1 MSIEIAIFL
10 AIASGF
16 AGFVDAMAGGGGL
29 IQLPAL
35 LVGLPN
41 KELPL
46 ILGTNKVPSIF
57 GTAAAA
63 RNYFKNIK
71 PDIPLTLTMMVPAF
85 AGSMGGAALAVFV
98 PKDFFKPFIVFLL
111 ILVAIYTWRK
121 PELGMAENL
130 KFTHKKRLVIVGL
143 IGLMIGFY
151 DGIFGPGTG
160 TFLVFFLVST
170 IGYAFLKAS
179 ATAKLVNI
187 ATNAGCDLK
196 FSINWSYLVAIRF
209 TSSFCQCDGCDYWL
223 TPCNQRWLTIGSKSI
238 FSSHIFTNYPRCLGY
253 FYKLNLP
260 TQLNIEEGK
269 KWERKKR

>member
-41 KELPL
+41 KDLPL

-85 AGSMGGAALAVFV
+85 AGSMAGAGLAATI
-98 PKDFFKPFIVFLL
+98 PKEFFKPFLVFLL
-111 ILVAIYTWRK
+111 LVVAIYTWRK
-121 PELGMAENL
+121 PEMGMNENL
-130 KFTHKKRLVIVGL
+130 KYTNRKRLVIVAV
-143 IGLMIGFY
+143 IGLLIGFY

-160 TFLVFFLVST
+160 TFLVFFLVSA
-170 IGYAFLKAS
+170 IGFAFLKAS

-187 ATNAGCDLK
+187 ATNAG
-196 FSINWSYLVAIRF
+196 AIL
-209 TSSFCQCDGCDYWL
+209 SFQL
-223 TPCNQRWLTIGSKSI
+223 TGHIWWQLGLLLAFANVTGAIIGSRLAIKGGS
-238 FSSHIFTNYPRCLGY
+238 PLV
-253 FYKLNLP
+253 
-260 TQLNIEEGK
+260 
-269 KWERKKR
+269 RKVFLVVTFLLITRVAWDTFIS

>member
-41 KELPL
+41 KDLPL

-85 AGSMGGAALAVFV
+85 AGSMAGAGLAATI
-98 PKDFFKPFIVFLL
+98 PKEFFKPFIVFLL
-111 ILVAIYTWRK
+111 VGVAIYTWRK
-121 PELGMAENL
+121 PDLGMNENL
-130 KFTHKKRLVIVGL
+130 KYTNRKRLFIVAV
-143 IGLMIGFY
+143 IGLLIGFY

-160 TFLVFFLVST
+160 TFLVFFLVSA
-170 IGYAFLKAS
+170 IGFAFLKAS

-187 ATNAGCDLK
+187 ATNAG
-196 FSINWSYLVAIRF
+196 AIL
-209 TSSFCQCDGCDYWL
+209 SFQL
-223 TPCNQRWLTIGSKSI
+223 TGHIWWQLGLLLAFANVTGAIIGSRLAIKGGS
-238 FSSHIFTNYPRCLGY
+238 PLV
-253 FYKLNLP
+253 
-260 TQLNIEEGK
+260 
-269 KWERKKR
+269 RKVFLAVTFLLITRVAWDTFLS

>member
-1 MSIEIAIFL
+1 MSIEVALFL

-35 LVGLPN
+35 IVGLPN

-71 PDIPLTLTMMVPAF
+71 PDIPLTLSMMGPAF
-85 AGSMGGAALAVFV
+85 IGSMGGASLAAAV

-111 ILVAIYTWRK
+111 VTVAIYTWIK
-121 PELGMAENL
+121 PELGMNENL
-130 KFTHKKRLVIVGL
+130 KYTHKKRLVIVAL
-143 IGLMIGFY
+143 IGLLIGFY

-160 TFLVFFLVST
+160 TFLVFFLVSG

-179 ATAKLVNI
+179 GTAKLVNI
-187 ATNAGCDLK
+187 STNAG
-196 FSINWSYLVAIRF
+196 AIL
-209 TSSFCQCDGCDYWL
+209 SFQL
-223 TPCNQRWLTIGSKSI
+223 TGHIWWQLGLLLAFANVTGAIIGSRLAIKGGS
-238 FSSHIFTNYPRCLGY
+238 PLV
-253 FYKLNLP
+253 
-260 TQLNIEEGK
+260 
-269 KWERKKR
+269 RKVFLAVTFLLIARVAWDTFIS

>member
-1 MSIEIAIFL
+1 MSIEVALFL

-35 LVGLPN
+35 IVGLPN

-71 PDIPLTLTMMVPAF
+71 PDIPLTLSMMGPAF
-85 AGSMGGAALAVFV
+85 IGSMAGASLAAAV

-111 ILVAIYTWRK
+111 IAVAIYTWLK
-121 PELGMAENL
+121 PELGMSENL
-130 KFTHKKRLVIVGL
+130 KYTHKKRLAIVAL
-143 IGLMIGFY
+143 IGLLIGFY

-160 TFLVFFLVST
+160 TFLVFFLVSG

-179 ATAKLVNI
+179 GTAKLVNI
-187 ATNAGCDLK
+187 STNAG
-196 FSINWSYLVAIRF
+196 AIL
-209 TSSFCQCDGCDYWL
+209 SFQL
-223 TPCNQRWLTIGSKSI
+223 TGHIWWQLGLLLAFANVTGAIIGSRLAIKGGS
-238 FSSHIFTNYPRCLGY
+238 PLV
-253 FYKLNLP
+253 
-260 TQLNIEEGK
+260 
-269 KWERKKR
+269 RKVFLAVTFLLIARVAWDTFIS

>member
-29 IQLPAL
+29 IQLPSL
-35 LVGLPN
+35 IIGLPN

-71 PDIPLTLTMMVPAF
+71 PDIPLTLTMMLPAF
-85 AGSMGGAALAVFV
+85 IGSIAGASMAAFV
-98 PKDFFKPFIVFLL
+98 PIGFFRPFIVLLL
-111 ILVAIYTWRK
+111 ILVAIYTWKK

-130 KFTHKKRLVIVGL
+130 KFTHGKRLVIVAL
-143 IGLMIGFY
+143 IGFLIGFY

-160 TFLVFFLVST
+160 TFLVFFLVSV

-179 ATAKLVNI
+179 GTAKLVNI
-187 ATNAGCDLK
+187 ATNAGAILS
-196 FSINWSYLVAIRF
+196 FQLTGNIWWQLGLLLAVANVTGAI
-209 TSSFCQCDGCDYWL
+209 
-223 TPCNQRWLTIGSKSI
+223 IGSRMAIKGGSALVRKVFLAVI
-238 FSSHIFTNYPRCLGY
+238 FLLIARVAWDTFIS
-253 FYKLNLP
+253 
-260 TQLNIEEGK
+260 
-269 KWERKKR
+269 

>member
-1 MSIEIAIFL
+1 MSIEVAIFL

-35 LVGLPN
+35 IVGLPN

-57 GTAAAA
+57 GTTAAA

-71 PDIPLTLTMMVPAF
+71 PDIPLTLSMMGPAF
-85 AGSMGGAALAVFV
+85 IGSMGGASLAAAV

-111 ILVAIYTWRK
+111 IAVAIYTWRK
-121 PELGMAENL
+121 PELGMNENL
-130 KFTHKKRLVIVGL
+130 KYTHKKRLAIVAL
-143 IGLMIGFY
+143 IGLLIGFY

-160 TFLVFFLVST
+160 TFLVFFLVSG

-179 ATAKLVNI
+179 GTAKLVNI
-187 ATNAGCDLK
+187 STNAGAI
-196 FSINWSYLVAIRF
+196 FSFQLTGHIWWQLGLLLAFANVTGAI
-209 TSSFCQCDGCDYWL
+209 
-223 TPCNQRWLTIGSKSI
+223 IGSRLAIKGGS
-238 FSSHIFTNYPRCLGY
+238 PLV
-253 FYKLNLP
+253 
-260 TQLNIEEGK
+260 
-269 KWERKKR
+269 RKVFLVVTFLLIARVAWDTFIS

>member
-1 MSIEIAIFL
+1 MSIEVLIFL
-10 AIASGF
+10 ALASGF

-35 LVGLPN
+35 LIGLPD

-71 PDIPLTLTMMVPAF
+71 PDIPLTVSMMGPAF
-85 AGSMGGAALAVFV
+85 IGSITGAAFAATV

-111 ILVAIYTWRK
+111 ITVAIYTWRK
-121 PELGMAENL
+121 PALGMNENL
-130 KFTHKKRLVIVGL
+130 KFTHKKRLLFVAL
-143 IGLMIGFY
+143 IGLLIGFY

-160 TFLVFFLVST
+160 TFLVFFLVSG

-187 ATNAGCDLK
+187 ATNAG
-196 FSINWSYLVAIRF
+196 AIL
-209 TSSFCQCDGCDYWL
+209 SFQL
-223 TPCNQRWLTIGSKSI
+223 TGHIWWQLGLLLAFANVLGAVIGSRLAIKGGS
-238 FSSHIFTNYPRCLGY
+238 PLV
-253 FYKLNLP
+253 
-260 TQLNIEEGK
+260 
-269 KWERKKR
+269 RKVFLAVTFLLITRVAWDTFIS

>member
-1 MSIEIAIFL
+1 MSIEIALFL

-35 LVGLPN
+35 IVGLPN

-71 PDIPLTLTMMVPAF
+71 PDIPLTLSMMGPAF
-85 AGSMGGAALAVFV
+85 IGSMGGASLAAAV

-111 ILVAIYTWRK
+111 VTVAIYTWIK
-121 PELGMAENL
+121 PELGMNENL
-130 KFTHKKRLVIVGL
+130 KYTHKKRLAIVAL
-143 IGLMIGFY
+143 IGLLIGFY

-160 TFLVFFLVST
+160 TFLVFFLVSG

-179 ATAKLVNI
+179 GTAKLVNI
-187 ATNAGCDLK
+187 STNAG
-196 FSINWSYLVAIRF
+196 AIL
-209 TSSFCQCDGCDYWL
+209 SFQL
-223 TPCNQRWLTIGSKSI
+223 TGHIWWQLGLLLAFANVTGAIIGSRLAIKGGS
-238 FSSHIFTNYPRCLGY
+238 PLV
-253 FYKLNLP
+253 
-260 TQLNIEEGK
+260 
-269 KWERKKR
+269 RKVFLAVTFLLIARVAWDTFIS

>member
-1 MSIEIAIFL
+1 MSLDIAIFL

-16 AGFVDAMAGGGGL
+16 AGFIDAMAGGGGL

-63 RNYFKNIK
+63 RNYFQNIK
-71 PDIPLTLTMMVPAF
+71 LDIPLTLTMIVPAF
-85 AGSMGGAALAVFV
+85 AGSMGGAALAAFV
-98 PKDFFKPFIVFLL
+98 PVDFFKPFIVFLL

-121 PELGMAENL
+121 PELGMGESL
-130 KFTHKKRLVIVGL
+130 KYSHKKRLVIVAL

-187 ATNAGCDLK
+187 ATNAG
-196 FSINWSYLVAIRF
+196 AIL
-209 TSSFCQCDGCDYWL
+209 SFQL
-223 TPCNQRWLTIGSKSI
+223 TGHIWWQLGLLLAFANVTGAVIGSHLAIKGGS
-238 FSSHIFTNYPRCLGY
+238 PLV
-253 FYKLNLP
+253 
-260 TQLNIEEGK
+260 
-269 KWERKKR
+269 RKVFLAVVFLLIARVAWDTFMS

>member
-1 MSIEIAIFL
+1 MSIELALFL

-35 LVGLPN
+35 IVGLPN

-71 PDIPLTLTMMVPAF
+71 PDIPLTLSMMGPAF
-85 AGSMGGAALAVFV
+85 IGSMGGASLAAAV

-111 ILVAIYTWRK
+111 VTVAIYTWIK
-121 PELGMAENL
+121 PELGMSENL
-130 KFTHKKRLVIVGL
+130 KYTHKKRLAIVAL
-143 IGLMIGFY
+143 IGLLIGFY

-160 TFLVFFLVST
+160 TFLVFFLVSG

-179 ATAKLVNI
+179 GTAKLVNI
-187 ATNAGCDLK
+187 STNAG
-196 FSINWSYLVAIRF
+196 AIL
-209 TSSFCQCDGCDYWL
+209 SFQL
-223 TPCNQRWLTIGSKSI
+223 TGHIWWQLGLLLAFANVTGAIIGSRLAIKGGS
-238 FSSHIFTNYPRCLGY
+238 PLV
-253 FYKLNLP
+253 
-260 TQLNIEEGK
+260 
-269 KWERKKR
+269 RKVFLAVTFLLIARVAWDTFIS

>member
-1 MSIEIAIFL
+1 MSIEVALFL

-35 LVGLPN
+35 IVGLPN

-71 PDIPLTLTMMVPAF
+71 PDIPLTLSMMGPAF
-85 AGSMGGAALAVFV
+85 IGSMAGASLAAAV

-111 ILVAIYTWRK
+111 IAVAIYTWLK
-121 PELGMAENL
+121 PELGMNENL
-130 KFTHKKRLVIVGL
+130 KYTHKKRLAIVAL
-143 IGLMIGFY
+143 IGLLIGFY

-160 TFLVFFLVST
+160 TFLVFFLVSG

-179 ATAKLVNI
+179 GTAKLVNI
-187 ATNAGCDLK
+187 STNAGAI
-196 FSINWSYLVAIRF
+196 FSFQLTGHIWWQLGLLLAFANVTGAI
-209 TSSFCQCDGCDYWL
+209 
-223 TPCNQRWLTIGSKSI
+223 IGSRLAIKGGS
-238 FSSHIFTNYPRCLGY
+238 PLV
-253 FYKLNLP
+253 
-260 TQLNIEEGK
+260 
-269 KWERKKR
+269 RKVFLVVTFLLIARVAWDTFIS

>member
-1 MSIEIAIFL
+1 MSVEVLIFL
-10 AIASGF
+10 ALASGF

-35 LVGLPN
+35 LIGLPN

-57 GTAAAA
+57 GTTAAA

-71 PDIPLTLTMMVPAF
+71 PDIPLTVSMMGPAF
-85 AGSMGGAALAVFV
+85 IGSMTGAAFAATI

-111 ILVAIYTWRK
+111 ITVAIYTWRK
-121 PELGMAENL
+121 PALGMNENL
-130 KFTHKKRLVIVGL
+130 KFTHKKRLLFVAL
-143 IGLMIGFY
+143 IGLLIGFY

-160 TFLVFFLVST
+160 TFLVFFLVSG

-187 ATNAGCDLK
+187 ATNAG
-196 FSINWSYLVAIRF
+196 AIL
-209 TSSFCQCDGCDYWL
+209 SFQL
-223 TPCNQRWLTIGSKSI
+223 TGHIWWQLGLLLAFANVLGAVIGSRLAIKGGS
-238 FSSHIFTNYPRCLGY
+238 PLV
-253 FYKLNLP
+253 
-260 TQLNIEEGK
+260 
-269 KWERKKR
+269 RKVFLAVTFLLITRVAWDTFIS

>member
-41 KELPL
+41 KDLPL

-71 PDIPLTLTMMVPAF
+71 PDLPLTITMMVPAF
-85 AGSMGGAALAVFV
+85 AGSMAGAGLAATI
-98 PKDFFKPFIVFLL
+98 PKEFFKPFLVFLL
-111 ILVAIYTWRK
+111 LAVAIYTWRK
-121 PELGMAENL
+121 PELGMNENL
-130 KFTHKKRLVIVGL
+130 KYTNRKRLVIVAV
-143 IGLMIGFY
+143 IGLLIGFY

-160 TFLVFFLVST
+160 TFLVFFLVSA
-170 IGYAFLKAS
+170 IGFAFLKAS

-187 ATNAGCDLK
+187 ATNAGAILS
-196 FSINWSYLVAIRF
+196 FQLTGHIWWQLGLLLAFANVTGAIIGSRLAIR
-209 TSSFCQCDGCDYWL
+209 G
-223 TPCNQRWLTIGSKSI
+223 GS
-238 FSSHIFTNYPRCLGY
+238 PLV
-253 FYKLNLP
+253 
-260 TQLNIEEGK
+260 
-269 KWERKKR
+269 RKVFLAVTFLLIARVAWDTFIS

>member
-41 KELPL
+41 KDLPL

-71 PDIPLTLTMMVPAF
+71 PDLPLTITMMVPAF
-85 AGSMGGAALAVFV
+85 AGSMAGAGLAATI
-98 PKDFFKPFIVFLL
+98 PKEFFKPFLVFLL
-111 ILVAIYTWRK
+111 LAVAIYTWRK
-121 PELGMAENL
+121 PELGMSENL
-130 KFTHKKRLVIVGL
+130 KYTNRKRLVIVAV
-143 IGLMIGFY
+143 IGLLIGFY

-160 TFLVFFLVST
+160 TFLVFFLVSA
-170 IGYAFLKAS
+170 IGFAFLKAS

-187 ATNAGCDLK
+187 ATNAGAILS
-196 FSINWSYLVAIRF
+196 FQLTGHIWWQLGLLLAFANVTGAIIGSRLAIR
-209 TSSFCQCDGCDYWL
+209 G
-223 TPCNQRWLTIGSKSI
+223 GS
-238 FSSHIFTNYPRCLGY
+238 PLV
-253 FYKLNLP
+253 
-260 TQLNIEEGK
+260 
-269 KWERKKR
+269 RKVFLAVTFLLIARVAWDTFIS

>member
-1 MSIEIAIFL
+1 MSIEVLIFL
-10 AIASGF
+10 ALASGF

-35 LVGLPN
+35 LIGLPD

-57 GTAAAA
+57 GTVAAA

-71 PDIPLTLTMMVPAF
+71 PDIPLTVSMMGPAF
-85 AGSMGGAALAVFV
+85 IGSITGAAFAATV

-111 ILVAIYTWRK
+111 ITVAIYTWRK
-121 PELGMAENL
+121 PALGMSENL
-130 KFTHKKRLVIVGL
+130 KFTHKKRLLFVAL
-143 IGLMIGFY
+143 IGLLIGFY

-160 TFLVFFLVST
+160 TFLVFFLVSG

-187 ATNAGCDLK
+187 ATNAG
-196 FSINWSYLVAIRF
+196 AIL
-209 TSSFCQCDGCDYWL
+209 SFQL
-223 TPCNQRWLTIGSKSI
+223 TGHIWWQLGLLLAFANVLGAVIGSRLAIKGGS
-238 FSSHIFTNYPRCLGY
+238 PLV
-253 FYKLNLP
+253 
-260 TQLNIEEGK
+260 
-269 KWERKKR
+269 RKVFLAVTFLLITRVAWDTFIS

>member
-41 KELPL
+41 KDLPL

-71 PDIPLTLTMMVPAF
+71 PDLPLTITMMVPAF
-85 AGSMGGAALAVFV
+85 AGSMAGAGLAATI
-98 PKDFFKPFIVFLL
+98 PKEFFKPFLVFLL
-111 ILVAIYTWRK
+111 LVVAIYTWRK
-121 PELGMAENL
+121 PELGMSENL
-130 KFTHKKRLVIVGL
+130 KYTNRKRLVIVAV
-143 IGLMIGFY
+143 IGLLIGFY

-160 TFLVFFLVST
+160 TFLVFFLVSA
-170 IGYAFLKAS
+170 IGFAFLKAS

-187 ATNAGCDLK
+187 ATNAG
-196 FSINWSYLVAIRF
+196 AIL
-209 TSSFCQCDGCDYWL
+209 SFQL
-223 TPCNQRWLTIGSKSI
+223 TGHIWWQLGLLLAFANVTGAIIGSRLAIKGGS
-238 FSSHIFTNYPRCLGY
+238 PLV
-253 FYKLNLP
+253 
-260 TQLNIEEGK
+260 
-269 KWERKKR
+269 RKVFLAVTFLLIARVAWDTFIS

>member
-1 MSIEIAIFL
+1 MSIEVLIFL
-10 AIASGF
+10 ALASGF

-35 LVGLPN
+35 LIGLPN

-71 PDIPLTLTMMVPAF
+71 PDIPLTVSMMGPAF
-85 AGSMGGAALAVFV
+85 FGSITGAAFAAAI

-111 ILVAIYTWRK
+111 IIVAIYTWRK
-121 PELGMAENL
+121 PALGMNENL
-130 KFTHKKRLVIVGL
+130 KFTHKKRLLFVAL
-143 IGLMIGFY
+143 IGLLIGFY

-160 TFLVFFLVST
+160 TFLVFFLVSG

-187 ATNAGCDLK
+187 ATNAGAILS
-196 FSINWSYLVAIRF
+196 FQLTGHIWWQLGLLLAFANVA
-209 TSSFCQCDGCDYWL
+209 GAV
-223 TPCNQRWLTIGSKSI
+223 IGSRLAIKGGSPLVRKVFLAVI
-238 FSSHIFTNYPRCLGY
+238 FLLIARVAWDTFIS
-253 FYKLNLP
+253 
-260 TQLNIEEGK
+260 
-269 KWERKKR
+269 

>member
-41 KELPL
+41 KDLPL

-71 PDIPLTLTMMVPAF
+71 PDIPLTITMMVPAF
-85 AGSMGGAALAVFV
+85 AGSMAGAALAATI
-98 PKDFFKPFIVFLL
+98 PKEFFKPFLVFLL
-111 ILVAIYTWRK
+111 LVVAIYTWRK
-121 PELGMAENL
+121 PEMGMNENL
-130 KFTHKKRLVIVGL
+130 KYTNRKRLVIVAV
-143 IGLMIGFY
+143 IGLLIGFY

-160 TFLVFFLVST
+160 TFLVFFLVSA
-170 IGYAFLKAS
+170 IGFAFLKAS

-187 ATNAGCDLK
+187 ATNAGAILS
-196 FSINWSYLVAIRF
+196 FQLTGHIWWQLGLLLAFANVTGAIIGSRLAIR
-209 TSSFCQCDGCDYWL
+209 G
-223 TPCNQRWLTIGSKSI
+223 GS
-238 FSSHIFTNYPRCLGY
+238 PLV
-253 FYKLNLP
+253 
-260 TQLNIEEGK
+260 
-269 KWERKKR
+269 RKVFLSVTFLLIARVAWDTFIS

>member
-1 MSIEIAIFL
+1 MSIEIALFL

-35 LVGLPN
+35 IVGLPN

-71 PDIPLTLTMMVPAF
+71 PDIPLTLSMMGPAF
-85 AGSMGGAALAVFV
+85 IGSMGGASLAAAV

-111 ILVAIYTWRK
+111 VAVAIYTWIK
-121 PELGMAENL
+121 PELGMNENL
-130 KFTHKKRLVIVGL
+130 KYTHKKRLVIVAL
-143 IGLMIGFY
+143 IGLLIGFY

-160 TFLVFFLVST
+160 TFLVFFLVSG

-179 ATAKLVNI
+179 GTAKLVNI
-187 ATNAGCDLK
+187 STNAG
-196 FSINWSYLVAIRF
+196 AIL
-209 TSSFCQCDGCDYWL
+209 SFQL
-223 TPCNQRWLTIGSKSI
+223 TGHIWWQLGLLLAFANVTGAIIGSRLAIKGGS
-238 FSSHIFTNYPRCLGY
+238 PLV
-253 FYKLNLP
+253 
-260 TQLNIEEGK
+260 
-269 KWERKKR
+269 RKVFLAVTFLLIARVAWDTFIS

>member
-41 KELPL
+41 KDLPL

-71 PDIPLTLTMMVPAF
+71 PDLPLTTTMMVPAF
-85 AGSMGGAALAVFV
+85 AGSMAGAGLAATI
-98 PKDFFKPFIVFLL
+98 PKEFFKPFLVFLL
-111 ILVAIYTWRK
+111 LAVAIYTWRK
-121 PELGMAENL
+121 PELGMSENL
-130 KFTHKKRLVIVGL
+130 KYTNRKRLVIVAV
-143 IGLMIGFY
+143 IGLLIGFY

-160 TFLVFFLVST
+160 TFLVFFLVSA
-170 IGYAFLKAS
+170 IGFAFLKAS

-187 ATNAGCDLK
+187 ATNAGAILS
-196 FSINWSYLVAIRF
+196 FQLTGHIWWQLGLLLAFANVTGAIIGSRLAIR
-209 TSSFCQCDGCDYWL
+209 G
-223 TPCNQRWLTIGSKSI
+223 GS
-238 FSSHIFTNYPRCLGY
+238 PLV
-253 FYKLNLP
+253 
-260 TQLNIEEGK
+260 
-269 KWERKKR
+269 RKVFLAVTFLLIARVAWDTFIS

>member
-57 GTAAAA
+57 GTTAAA

-85 AGSMGGAALAVFV
+85 AGSMGGAALAALV

-130 KFTHKKRLVIVGL
+130 KFTHKKRLVIVGS

-187 ATNAGCDLK
+187 ATNAG
-196 FSINWSYLVAIRF
+196 AIL
-209 TSSFCQCDGCDYWL
+209 SFQL
-223 TPCNQRWLTIGSKSI
+223 TGHIWWHLGLLLAFANVTGAIIGSHLAIKGGS
-238 FSSHIFTNYPRCLGY
+238 PLV
-253 FYKLNLP
+253 
-260 TQLNIEEGK
+260 
-269 KWERKKR
+269 RKVFLAVTFVLITRVAWDTFIS

>member
-1 MSIEIAIFL
+1 MSIEVLIFL
-10 AIASGF
+10 ALASGF

-35 LVGLPN
+35 LIGLPN

-71 PDIPLTLTMMVPAF
+71 PDIPLTVSMMGPAF
-85 AGSMGGAALAVFV
+85 IGSITGAAFAATV

-111 ILVAIYTWRK
+111 ITVAIYTWRK
-121 PELGMAENL
+121 PALGMNENL
-130 KFTHKKRLVIVGL
+130 KFTHKKRLLFVAL
-143 IGLMIGFY
+143 IGLLIGFY

-160 TFLVFFLVST
+160 TFLVFFLVSG

-187 ATNAGCDLK
+187 ATNAG
-196 FSINWSYLVAIRF
+196 AIL
-209 TSSFCQCDGCDYWL
+209 SFQL
-223 TPCNQRWLTIGSKSI
+223 TGHIWWQLGLLLAFANVLGAVIGSRLAIKGGSPLVRKVFLAVI
-238 FSSHIFTNYPRCLGY
+238 FLLIARVAWDTFIS
-253 FYKLNLP
+253 
-260 TQLNIEEGK
+260 
-269 KWERKKR
+269 